1 MAIRVKLHGRLR
13 IAAGTDEV
21 RLPDGV
27 SNVGDLLREMTAR
40 FGHEI
45 RQYIFDPGTDN
56 LSPSLVVLVN
66 GHSIK
71 MLKGTNTPLMEKDD
85 ISIDSVDIMEIVG
98 GG

>member
-1 MAIRVKLHGRLR
+1 MAIRVRIHGRLR

-21 RLPDGV
+21 ELPEGV
-27 SNVGDLLREMTAR
+27 SNVGDLLSEMTTR
-40 FGHEI
+40 FGPEI
-45 RQYIFDPGTDN
+45 RQYVFDPGTEN

-71 MLKGTNTPLMEKDD
+71 MLKGTNTPLMEKDE
-85 ISIDSVDIMEIVG
+85 ISIDSVDITEIVG